1 VERIAR
7 GGQVLAPGDPADPI
21 QVIDARDL
29 ATWTVSLL
37 ERYTAGI

>member
-1 VERIAR
+1 MERIAR